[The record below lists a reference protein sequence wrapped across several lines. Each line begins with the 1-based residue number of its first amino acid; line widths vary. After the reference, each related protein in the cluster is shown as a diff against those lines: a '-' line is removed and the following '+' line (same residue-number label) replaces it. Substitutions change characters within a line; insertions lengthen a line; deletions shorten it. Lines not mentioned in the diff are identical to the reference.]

1 VRGVTPKF
9 QERHF
14 DYVLGPGQ
22 ASLLASVAGNGPV
35 VTIPFRLDPDAPFL
49 LRSLALRIAYTSAA
63 APNQSGLQ
71 NLKMRFTGPENDY
84 RQQDL
89 VRASLLMPYFG
100 QAGNPHP
107 YYPQLLYPAGG
118 VLNLDLQNAGA
129 TTLTNLTFYFR
140 GVKLYPYGTEAMYS
154 YPPKFSTLPFA
165 CPRTYTALPV
175 TTPTN
180 GLRSIFRPPFD
191 SDFVLRSIQAGP
203 SFDRSSYEVFMTL
216 LDENEKPYSNAPVHI
231 DVLAGRSL
239 MPAAYPSGTTTLAP
253 TGTGAS
259 NPGLF
264 YPEIYVPKQHVL
276 YYDLVRSDAG
286 YAGAVAEDFPITFGG
301 MKVFP
306 R

>member
-1 VRGVTPKF
+1 MITGNRTLFGLPCSPRISDKRATLTPTIRNCF
-9 QERHF
+9 T
-14 DYVLGPGQ
+14 LPA
-22 ASLLASVAGNGPV
+22 AS
-35 VTIPFRLDPDAPFL
+35 
-49 LRSLALRIAYTSAA
+49 
-63 APNQSGLQ
+63 
-71 NLKMRFTGPENDY
+71 
-84 RQQDL
+84 
-89 VRASLLMPYFG
+89 
-100 QAGNPHP
+100 
-107 YYPQLLYPAGG
+107 
-118 VLNLDLQNAGA
+118 LNLDLQNAGA

-154 YPPKFSTLPFA
+154 YPSKFSTLPFT

-259 NPGLF
+259 IPDSSIRKFTFRNSTSCTMTLCDRMRGMPAQS
-264 YPEIYVPKQHVL
+264 PKISPS
-276 YYDLVRSDAG
+276 RS
-286 YAGAVAEDFPITFGG
+286 AE
-301 MKVFP
+301 
-306 R
+306 